1 MSYYGYFI
9 DSDSDIAHHGVKG
22 MKWGVRKEI
31 RRTADYW
38 MGARDLKIRSR
49 KRNSELRSAMR
60 NTNDKAKRREYRKQ
74 LHINNRDRL
83 VAEAPLPIWVKSAY
97 GRGSENK
104 KRIMALTTPLM
115 AAASPMTAGSSAL
128 VNASQNAAIA
138 YTNHKLKKSQRS

>member
-74 LHINNRDRL
+74 IYINNRDRF
-83 VAEAPLPIWVKSAY
+83 VAEAPIPTAAKYNYA
-97 GRGSENK
+97 RGSENK

-115 AAASPMTAGSSAL
+115 AAASPVHAAGGAL
-128 VNASQNAAIA
+128 VSASQNAAIA
-138 YTNHKLKKSQRS
+138 YTNHKLKKSQKS